1 MKRTEPDRHMLL
13 SILMLFASFAAT
25 TLFSLLG
32 AYFAGP
38 GGAMAGMV
46 VGIFLAFLLMARR
59 AGR

>member
-1 MKRTEPDRHMLL
+1 MLL